1 MTREARTLCWAAG
14 FAVLALAAVPVR
26 TLGDAPASAV
36 LCKGGDDDSKSVNR
50 TLQAIQEQLDA
61 LASKLAKVSRHVKA
75 NGEAVAAVEVKLD
88 QSKAQDV
95 SSIAS
100 VLQELKASVGA
111 LDADLQGL
119 EAKLDSTRSEDLA
132 KLAEAVAANGAAI
145 AGVEGKLDESVAAD
159 LKQILGQ
166 TESNGAAIADANAGV
181 NSLLQKS
188 GEVEQMLGDI
198 LAGVTA
204 NGNAI
209 SGVQSSLSGI
219 SSDAV
224 LKALDK
230 IEAKLDDEARFTD
243 DAEVANLLTFVTA
256 NSTKIGWLND
266 QLQPKLSSI
275 SNKLGLPKTNISSQ
289 LDAIEAKL
297 DGP

>member
-1 MTREARTLCWAAG
+1 VTREARTLCWAAG

-36 LCKGGDDDSKSVNR
+36 LCKAGDDDSKSVPR
-50 TLQAIQEQLDA
+50 ALEQIQGQLDE
-61 LASKLAKVSRHVKA
+61 LAHKLAAVSRQAKA
-75 NGEAVAAVEVKLD
+75 NGDAVAAVEGKLD
-88 QSKAQDV
+88 GPTAQGAPEV
-95 SSIAS
+95 TSI
-100 VLQELKASVGA
+100 LQELKTSVSA
-111 LDADLQGL
+111 LEADVKGL

-132 KLAEAVAANGAAI
+132 KLAEAVAANGEAI
-145 AGVEGKLDESVAAD
+145 AGIEGKLDDGVAAA
-159 LKQILGQ
+159 LKQLLEQ
-166 TESNGAAIADANAGV
+166 TGSNGAAIADANAGV
-181 NSLLQKS
+181 SSLLQKS
-188 GEVEQMLGDI
+188 GDVEQMLSDI

-224 LKALDK
+224 LSALDK
-230 IEAKLDDEARFTD
+230 IEAKLDDETRFAD
-243 DAEVANLLTFVTA
+243 DAELANVLTFVTA

-266 QLQPKLSSI
+266 QLQPKLASI

-289 LDAIEAKL
+289 LDAIETKL
-297 DGP
+297 DTP